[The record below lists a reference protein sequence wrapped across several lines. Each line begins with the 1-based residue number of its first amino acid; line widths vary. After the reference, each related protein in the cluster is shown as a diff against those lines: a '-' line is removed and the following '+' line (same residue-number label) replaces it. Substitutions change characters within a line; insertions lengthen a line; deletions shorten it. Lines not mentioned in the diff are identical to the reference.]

1 MLELMILGCII
12 LACVAFGGLV
22 YLGMKAYN
30 NYIDNT
36 ISTKYPQYV
45 KACKRLSRLG
55 HECMDYYNENIRKYE
70 KQIEK
75 LEENLRWLPK
85 EERDKIIEEIE
96 TLKVKRFE
104 YNKILE
110 LKHEELEK
118 ARDTVNAIR
127 AANPWLQKHG

>member
-12 LACVAFGGLV
+12 LVCAAFGGLI

-36 ISTKYPQYV
+36 ISTKYPQYI
-45 KACKRLSRLG
+45 KACKRLSRIG
-55 HECMDYYNENIRKYE
+55 HENMSYYNENIRKYE
-70 KQIEK
+70 KQIEE
-75 LEENLRWLPK
+75 LETKLRWLPK

-96 TLKVKRFE
+96 ALKIKRFE
-104 YNKILE
+104 YYKIWE
-110 LKHEELEK
+110 LKSKDLEK
-118 ARDTVNAIR
+118 ARETVDAIR

>member
-12 LACVAFGGLV
+12 LVCVAFGGLV

-45 KACKRLSRLG
+45 KACKRLSRIG
-55 HECMDYYNENIRKYE
+55 HENMSYYNENVRKYE
-70 KQIEK
+70 KQIEE
-75 LEENLRWLPK
+75 LETELRWLPK

-96 TLKVKRFE
+96 TLKIKRFE
-104 YNKILE
+104 YYKIWE
-110 LKHEELEK
+110 LKSEDLEK
-118 ARDTVNAIR
+118 ARETVDAIR
-127 AANPWLQKHG
+127 AANPWLKKHG

>member
-12 LACVAFGGLV
+12 LVCAAVSGLIFIC
-22 YLGMKAYN
+22 LKARN

-45 KACKRLSRLG
+45 KACKRLSRIG
-55 HECMDYYNENIRKYE
+55 HENVSYYNENVRKYE
-70 KQIEK
+70 KQIEG
-75 LEENLRWLPK
+75 LETKLRWLPK

-96 TLKVKRFE
+96 TLKIKRLE
-104 YNKILE
+104 YYKIWE
-110 LKHEELEK
+110 LKNEELEK
-118 ARDTVNAIR
+118 ARETVDAIR

>member
-12 LACVAFGGLV
+12 LVCVAFGGLV

-45 KACKRLSRLG
+45 KACKRLSRIG
-55 HECMDYYNENIRKYE
+55 HESMSYYNENVRKYE
-70 KQIEK
+70 KQIEE
-75 LEENLRWLPK
+75 LETKLRWLPK

-96 TLKVKRFE
+96 TLKIKRFE
-104 YNKILE
+104 YYKIWE
-110 LKHEELEK
+110 LKNKDLEE
-118 ARDTVNAIR
+118 ARETVEAIR

>member
-12 LACVAFGGLV
+12 LVCVAFGGLV

-45 KACKRLSRLG
+45 KACKRLSRIG
-55 HECMDYYNENIRKYE
+55 HENMSYYNETVRKYE
-70 KQIEK
+70 KQIEE
-75 LEENLRWLPK
+75 LETELRWLPK

-96 TLKVKRFE
+96 TLKIKRFE
-104 YNKILE
+104 YYKIWE
-110 LKHEELEK
+110 LKSEDLEK
-118 ARDTVNAIR
+118 ARETVDAIR
-127 AANPWLQKHG
+127 AANPWLKKHG

>member
-12 LACVAFGGLV
+12 LVCVAFGGLV

-30 NYIDNT
+30 NYIDDT

-45 KACKRLSRLG
+45 KACKRLSRIG
-55 HECMDYYNENIRKYE
+55 HETMSYYNENVRKYE
-70 KQIEK
+70 KQIEE
-75 LEENLRWLPK
+75 LETKLRWLPK

-104 YNKILE
+104 YYKIWE
-110 LKHEELEK
+110 LKSEDLEK
-118 ARDTVNAIR
+118 ARETVDALR

>member
-1 MLELMILGCII
+1 MEFAMFMGCLILVFVG
-12 LACVAFGGLV
+12 FGGLI
-22 YLGMKAYN
+22 YLGMKAYYN
-30 NYIDNT
+30 SIDNT

-45 KACKRLSRLG
+45 KACKRVSRLG
-55 HECMDYYNENIRKYE
+55 HECMDYYHENIRKYE

-75 LEENLRWLPK
+75 LEEDLRWLPK

-104 YNKILE
+104 YHKIWE

-118 ARDTVNAIR
+118 ARDTVDAIR
-127 AANPWLQKHG
+127 AANPWLQKHT

>member
-12 LACVAFGGLV
+12 LVCVAFGGLV

-45 KACKRLSRLG
+45 KACKRLSRIG
-55 HECMDYYNENIRKYE
+55 HETMSYYNENVWKYE
-70 KQIEK
+70 KQIEE
-75 LEENLRWLPK
+75 LEAKLRWLPK

-96 TLKVKRFE
+96 TLKFKRFE
-104 YNKILE
+104 YSKIWE
-110 LKHEELEK
+110 LKIEDLEK
-118 ARDTVNAIR
+118 ARETVDAIR

>member
-12 LACVAFGGLV
+12 LVCVAFGGLV
-22 YLGMKAYN
+22 YLGIKAYN

-45 KACKRLSRLG
+45 KACKRLSRIG
-55 HECMDYYNENIRKYE
+55 HENMSYYNENIRKYE
-70 KQIEK
+70 KQIEE
-75 LEENLRWLPK
+75 LEAKLRWLPK

-96 TLKVKRFE
+96 TLKIKRFE
-104 YNKILE
+104 YYKIWE
-110 LKHEELEK
+110 LKNKDLEE
-118 ARDTVNAIR
+118 ARETVDAIR

>member
-12 LACVAFGGLV
+12 LICAAVGGLIFIC
-22 YLGMKAYN
+22 LKAYN

-45 KACKRLSRLG
+45 KACKRLSRIG
-55 HECMDYYNENIRKYE
+55 HENMSYYNENVRKYE
-70 KQIEK
+70 KQIEE
-75 LEENLRWLPK
+75 LEAKLRWLPK

-96 TLKVKRFE
+96 TLKIKRFE
-104 YNKILE
+104 YYKIWE
-110 LKHEELEK
+110 LKNKDLEE
-118 ARDTVNAIR
+118 ARETVEAIR

>member
-12 LACVAFGGLV
+12 LVCVAFGGLV

-30 NYIDNT
+30 NYIDDT

-45 KACKRLSRLG
+45 KACKHLSRIG
-55 HECMDYYNENIRKYE
+55 HESISYYNENVQKYE

-75 LEENLRWLPK
+75 LEVKLRWLPK

-104 YNKILE
+104 YCKIWE
-110 LKHEELEK
+110 LKNKDLEK
-118 ARDTVNAIR
+118 ARETVDAIR

>member
-12 LACVAFGGLV
+12 LVCVAFGGLV

-30 NYIDNT
+30 NYIDDT

-45 KACKRLSRLG
+45 KACKRLSRIG
-55 HECMDYYNENIRKYE
+55 HENTSYYNENIRKYE
-70 KQIEK
+70 KQIEE
-75 LEENLRWLPK
+75 LETKLRWLPK

-104 YNKILE
+104 YYKIWK
-110 LKHEELEK
+110 LKSEDLEK
-118 ARDTVNAIR
+118 ARETVDAIR

>member
-12 LACVAFGGLV
+12 LVCVAFDGLV

-30 NYIDNT
+30 NYIDDT

-45 KACKRLSRLG
+45 KACKRLSRIG
-55 HECMDYYNENIRKYE
+55 HENMSYYNENIRKYE
-70 KQIEK
+70 KQIEE
-75 LEENLRWLPK
+75 LETKLRWLPK

-96 TLKVKRFE
+96 ALKIKRFE
-104 YNKILE
+104 YYKIWE
-110 LKHEELEK
+110 LKSEDLEK
-118 ARDTVNAIR
+118 ARETVDVIR

>member
-1 MLELMILGCII
+1 MFELMILGCII
-12 LACVAFGGLV
+12 LVCLAFGGLV

-36 ISTKYPQYV
+36 ISTKYSQYV
-45 KACKRLSRLG
+45 KACKRVSHLG
-55 HECMDYYNENIRKYE
+55 RECVDYYHENIRKYE

-75 LEENLRWLPK
+75 LEENLQWLPK

-96 TLKVKRFE
+96 TLKIKRFE
-104 YNKILE
+104 YYKIWE
-110 LKHEELEK
+110 LKTKDLEK
-118 ARDTVNAIR
+118 AHETVKAIK

>member
-12 LACVAFGGLV
+12 LVCVAFGGLV

-45 KACKRLSRLG
+45 KACKRLSRIG
-55 HECMDYYNENIRKYE
+55 HENMSYYNENVRKYE
-70 KQIEK
+70 KQIEE
-75 LEENLRWLPK
+75 LETELRWLPK

-96 TLKVKRFE
+96 TLKTKRFE
-104 YNKILE
+104 YYKIWE
-110 LKHEELEK
+110 LKSEDLEK
-118 ARDTVNAIR
+118 ARETVDAIR

>member
-12 LACVAFGGLV
+12 LACAAFGGLID
-22 YLGMKAYN
+22 LGMKAYY

-36 ISTKYPQYV
+36 IATKYPQYV
-45 KACKRLSRLG
+45 KACKRVSHLG
-55 HECMDYYNENIRKYE
+55 HECMDYYHENIRKYE

-104 YNKILE
+104 YNKIWE

-118 ARDTVNAIR
+118 ARETVDAIR

>member
-12 LACVAFGGLV
+12 LVCVAFGGLV

-36 ISTKYPQYV
+36 ISTKYPQYI
-45 KACKRLSRLG
+45 KACKRLSRIG
-55 HECMDYYNENIRKYE
+55 HETMSYYNENVRKYE
-70 KQIEK
+70 KQIEE
-75 LEENLRWLPK
+75 LETKLRWLPK

-96 TLKVKRFE
+96 TLKIKRFE
-104 YNKILE
+104 YYKIWE

-118 ARDTVNAIR
+118 ARETVDTIR

>member
-12 LACVAFGGLV
+12 LVCVAFGGLI
-22 YLGMKAYN
+22 YICLKAYN

-45 KACKRLSRLG
+45 KACKHLSRIG
-55 HECMDYYNENIRKYE
+55 HESISYYNENVQKYE

-75 LEENLRWLPK
+75 LEVKLRWLPK

-104 YNKILE
+104 YYKIWE
-110 LKHEELEK
+110 LKHEDLEK
-118 ARDTVNAIR
+118 ARETVEAIR
-127 AANPWLQKHG
+127 AANPWLKKHG